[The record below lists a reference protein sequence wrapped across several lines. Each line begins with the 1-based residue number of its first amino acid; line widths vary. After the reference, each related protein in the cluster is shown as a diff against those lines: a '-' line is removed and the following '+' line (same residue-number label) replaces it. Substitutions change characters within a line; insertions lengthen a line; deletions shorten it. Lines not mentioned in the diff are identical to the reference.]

1 MYDFLRE
8 FIILFFFSQIFS
20 IIFIFLQSITF
31 NAKRIIAKVNMIDLA
46 VSGSIFFSKVSP
58 NCNRMKPQRFFNN
71 FIQMTALKKLLIGD
85 FLTW

>member
-46 VSGSIFFSKVSP
+46 VSGSIFFFES
-58 NCNRMKPQRFFNN
+58 F
-71 FIQMTALKKLLIGD
+71 TKLQSDEATKIL
-85 FLTW
+85 